1 MAKDKKKAIK
11 TSAFHTKT
19 YTIERIVTIPYS
31 FVCEN
36 CKEEVTHEYKI
47 RKKENYT
54 VMVRKQKQEGI
65 VNLDIPKEVVDEKY
79 QIIDK
84 QIKKQIDLLKAT
96 TDNNDFALLDND
108 ECSNCKKNQ
117 SWKAKNEYYTDIFAT
132 SIVSLLI
139 MVIGLLVGLITK
151 TIFKNLALKLKTTF
165 FIYLF
170 NHSWLMGLLI
180 GFIIALIYF
189 LVKLRKYQ
197 NKRFNAENVDKKE
210 KPIVHFEKMT
220 TESMVYEALKDDR
233 IKTK

>member
-84 QIKKQIDLLKAT
+84 S
-96 TDNNDFALLDND
+96 NN
-108 ECSNCKKNQ
+108 
-117 SWKAKNEYYTDIFAT
+117 
-132 SIVSLLI
+132 
-139 MVIGLLVGLITK
+139 
-151 TIFKNLALKLKTTF
+151 
-165 FIYLF
+165 
-170 NHSWLMGLLI
+170 
-180 GFIIALIYF
+180 
-189 LVKLRKYQ
+189 
-197 NKRFNAENVDKKE
+197 
-210 KPIVHFEKMT
+210 
-220 TESMVYEALKDDR
+220 
-233 IKTK
+233 